1 MLSFVATRRSVLKW
15 WGRARAQLKSDCRFR
30 PLGVVESRRT
40 ITFDEY
46 FTGINAYPEAVR
58 KAMIQVARM
67 PPTQFVALI
76 EYEGQDSLGAPLRTT
91 ATCTFNSLEGDDAPS
106 RTYWVVLDGERNEEW
121 AARQA
126 NASTLLRR
134 LLEH

>member
-1 MLSFVATRRSVLKW
+1 VRERNLRAIAGSVHLV
-15 WGRARAQLKSDCRFR
+15 
-30 PLGVVESRRT
+30 GVVESRRT

-46 FTGINAYPEAVR
+46 FTGITVYSEAVR
-58 KAMIQVARM
+58 KAMIQAARM
-67 PPTQFVALI
+67 QPTQFVALI
-76 EYEGQDSLGAPLRTT
+76 EYEALDSLGAPLRTT

-106 RTYWVVLDGERNEEW
+106 RSYWVVLDGERNVEW

-126 NASTLLRR
+126 NTSTLLRR

>member
-1 MLSFVATRRSVLKW
+1 VRERNLRAIAGSVHLV
-15 WGRARAQLKSDCRFR
+15 G
-30 PLGVVESRRT
+30 GVKSRRT

-46 FTGINAYPEAVR
+46 FTGITAYSEAVR
-58 KAMIQVARM
+58 KAMIQAARM
-67 PPTQFVALI
+67 QPTQFVALI
-76 EYEGQDSLGAPLRTT
+76 EYEALDSLGAPLRTT

-106 RTYWVVLDGERNEEW
+106 RSYWVVLDGERNVEW